1 MMETKNESNISMTSH
16 PLSVAR
22 LGATTVLLQHIYHNA
37 AT

>member
-22 LGATTVLLQHIYHNA
+22 LGATTMLLYQIYHDA